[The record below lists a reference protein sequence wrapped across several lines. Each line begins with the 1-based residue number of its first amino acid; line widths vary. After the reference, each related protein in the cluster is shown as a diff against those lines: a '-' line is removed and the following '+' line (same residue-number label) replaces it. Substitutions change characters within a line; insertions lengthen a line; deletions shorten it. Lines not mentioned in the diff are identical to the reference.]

1 MFACGHQSTN
11 PSYTSVDVSEMF
23 SYFLSRL
30 GVNTLAF
37 SLCREM
43 SEMRR
48 LELSAVSW
56 RKLNT
61 IDARSWESSS
71 ESRSCWL

>member
-11 PSYTSVDVSEMF
+11 PPYTSVDVTEMF
-23 SYFLSRL
+23 SYILSRL

-37 SLCREM
+37 SLCREF

-48 LELSAVSW
+48 LESLAGE
-56 RKLNT
+56 NT
-61 IDARSWESSS
+61 TDARSWESFF
-71 ESRSCWL
+71 ESRSGWL